1 MKKSLFVAAVAALAL
16 VSCGGD
22 KKVEEKAENKDTVAE
37 APADT
42 VAAKVEEG
50 AAKVEEAAKEEVK
63 DAAAKVEEGAAKVE
77 EAAKEVKEEVKK

>member
-22 KKVEEKAENKDTVAE
+22 KKVEEKVENKDSVAE
-37 APADT
+37 APVDT
-42 VAAKVEEG
+42 T
-50 AAKVEEAAKEEVK
+50 AAKVEEA
-63 DAAAKVEEGAAKVE
+63 AAKVE

>member
-22 KKVEEKAENKDTVAE
+22 KKVEEKTENKDTVAE
-37 APADT
+37 APVDT
-42 VAAKVEEG
+42 TAAKVEE
-50 AAKVEEAAKEEVK
+50 
-63 DAAAKVEEGAAKVE
+63 AAAKVEEGAAKVE

>member
-37 APADT
+37 APVDT
-42 VAAKVEEG
+42 VVAKVEEG
-50 AAKVEEAAKEEVK
+50 AAKEVKEEVK
-63 DAAAKVEEGAAKVE
+63 DAAAAKVEEGAAKVE